1 MGRKRKKDNW
11 MPPRVYQGRAAFE
24 FHPRNATVRTI
35 RLCSLYCS
43 KATVWLRY
51 EQEKAKL
58 ENSKDGIFAN
68 LAVLYFKADKYL
80 NLSPRSQKDY
90 ANYSK
95 KVLPVFG
102 QTHVDN
108 IKPEHVRNYMDLRA
122 KSSKTQANREKAFM
136 SAVFTW
142 GYQRGKCKT
151 NPCRGVT
158 AFTEKPRER
167 YITDQEYQ
175 TAYELAPTPVKIAM
189 EISYLC
195 AARKSDV
202 LKLDRSHLRED
213 GIFIRQGKTGKKQIK
228 LFTPRLQAAIALA
241 NQPKTDDSEDK
252 VTSFFLVHQ
261 PDGSNY
267 TVSGF
272 DSLWQKTKKDAEKV
286 LGYKLDFT
294 FHDIKAKAISDY
306 EGDKQRF
313 SGHKTASQVTIY
325 DRKVERVETLNTEQ
339 H

>member
-1 MGRKRKKDNW
+1 
-11 MPPRVYQGRAAFE
+11 MPPRVYQGRSAFE

-35 RLCSLYCS
+35 RLCSLDCS

-51 EQEKAKL
+51 EQEQAKL
-58 ENSKDGIFAN
+58 VNAKEGLFSN
-68 LAVLYFKADKYL
+68 LTAQYLKSDKFL
-80 NLSPRSQKDY
+80 GLSPRSQKDY
-90 ANYSK
+90 DSYSK
-95 KVLPVFG
+95 KILAVFG
-102 QTHVDN
+102 KSHVDH
-108 IKPEHVRNYMDLRA
+108 IKPEHVRHYMDLRA

-142 GYQRGKCKT
+142 GYQRGKSKT

-175 TAYELAPTPVKIAM
+175 TAYELAPTAVKIAM

-202 LKLDRSHLRED
+202 IKLDRTHLRED
-213 GIFIRQGKTGKKQIK
+213 GIYIRQGKTGKKQIK
-228 LFTPRLQAAIALA
+228 LFTPRLQAAITL
-241 NQPKTDDSEDK
+241 SESDT
-252 VTSFFLVHQ
+252 VNSFYLVHQ
-261 PDGSNY
+261 SRGNSY

-272 DSLWQKTKKDAEKV
+272 DKLWQNTKKDAEKA

-306 EGDKQRF
+306 DGDKQRF
-313 SGHKTASQVTIY
+313 SGHKTASQVAIY
-325 DRKVERVETLNTEQ
+325 DRKIERVETLDKMQNEV
-339 H
+339 